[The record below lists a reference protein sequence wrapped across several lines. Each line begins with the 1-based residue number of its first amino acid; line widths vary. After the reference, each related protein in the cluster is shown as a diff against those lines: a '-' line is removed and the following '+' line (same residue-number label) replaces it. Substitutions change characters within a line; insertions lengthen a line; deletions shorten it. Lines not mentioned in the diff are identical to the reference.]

1 MALFRR
7 TFTRHFAPDGSR
19 CSAGTPGS
27 RKVKERS
34 KDWYGRYRDSDGI
47 ERQVRLCGNKTAAQQ
62 MLNDLIRQAEREKS
76 GLADSRQAEH
86 AARSLA
92 EHIDDFARH
101 ISAKNR
107 TDQHVQQTVSRI
119 QAALD
124 GCGFGKLADLDADP
138 VSTWLK
144 DQRDAGTFGVT
155 TSNGYVTALKMFS
168 KWLMTSRRL
177 SRDPFVSLSGLNAR
191 TDQRHVRR
199 TLSPADF
206 GRLLTVTRQSGRTF
220 RGFDGETRFHL
231 YLLAA
236 RSGLR
241 CKELASLTARS
252 FDFDADPPTV
262 TIGASD
268 EKARRG
274 AVLPLP
280 RDVAGALR
288 QWLQTHQAD
297 PEDVLSIE
305 GPSERILWPG
315 SWIKAAAKMLR
326 QDLQDAGI
334 PYADEDGRVFDFHA
348 LRSQFIT
355 DLSRAGV
362 PLATAQQL
370 ARHSDPRLTAR
381 NYTRL
386 QLTDLDSA
394 VQQLPTS
401 IPVPLQATGTNGR
414 QAPDNPPVLVTRLVT
429 RFDAKTCD
437 SVSPI
442 ESHAADE
449 ADEDEDEK
457 TASLMRSESDCGELK
472 EEAQAGFEPASNG
485 FAIRRLRPLGYC
497 A

>member
-1 MALFRR
+1 MIPTGETVTRYIHPQTGKPCRHSTRGAKRIDEPKLRRFR
-7 TFTRHFAPDGSR
+7 
-19 CSAGTPGS
+19 
-27 RKVKERS
+27 
-34 KDWYGRYRDSDGI
+34 
-47 ERQVRLCGNKTAAQQ
+47 
-62 MLNDLIRQAEREKS
+62 
-76 GLADSRQAEH
+76 
-86 AARSLA
+86 
-92 EHIDDFARH
+92 
-101 ISAKNR
+101 
-107 TDQHVQQTVSRI
+107 
-119 QAALD
+119 
-124 GCGFGKLADLDADP
+124 
-138 VSTWLK
+138 
-144 DQRDAGTFGVT
+144 FGVT
-155 TSNGYVTALKMFS
+155 TSNGYVTVLKQFG
-168 KWLMTSRRL
+168 KWLLTLRRMPVN
-177 SRDPFVSLSGLNAR
+177 PFVSLAGLNAR

-206 GRLLTVTRQSGRTF
+206 GRLLTVTRQSSRTF
-220 RGFDGETRFHL
+220 RGFDGEARFHL

-241 CKELASLTARS
+241 CSELASLTERS

-268 EKARRG
+268 EKSRRG

-280 RDVAGALR
+280 RDVAVALH
-288 QWLQTHQAD
+288 QWFQKHQAD
-297 PEDVLSIE
+297 PEAVLNID
-305 GPSERILWPG
+305 GPSERLLWPG

-326 QDLQDAGI
+326 QDLREAGI

-401 IPVPLQATGTNGR
+401 IPVPLQATGTDGR
-414 QAPDNPPVLVTRLVT
+414 KAPYNPPVLVTRLVT
-429 RFDAKTCD
+429 RFAAKTCD

-449 ADEDEDEK
+449 ADEDEAAE
-457 TASLMRSESDCGELK
+457 TARMMRDESDCEGLK
-472 EEAQAGFEPASNG
+472 EEAQAGFEPANNG

-497 A
+497 ALRDYLCGFRFWRCRPVFCLTPDTLKSVKHDTREGLNVSERLVTHVSSGVKK